1 MNMMNYWMYLL
12 LFLSVIASGL
22 SVLFINISSKSLKL
36 FLSFSGAF
44 LFAISV
50 LHLIPELY
58 HPIAIGSEPPNIGIF
73 ILIGFFAQILL
84 EFFSEGIEHGHIH
97 IHKHDHKANAFPYA
111 MMVGLSIHSF
121 LEGMPLA
128 GVATDAHRSLLTGI
142 VLHNIPIAIA
152 LMTMLLQSHISKQ
165 KAVIWLLIFA
175 LVTPLGTFT
184 SHAIGATVIGNFS
197 AYFDRIMAVVVG
209 IFLHISTTIL
219 FESSENHRFNLL
231 KFLVILLGAGIAIIS
246 L

>member
-1 MNMMNYWMYLL
+1 MNYLMYVL
-12 LFLSVIASGL
+12 LFLSVLASGM
-22 SVLFINISSKSLKL
+22 SVLFININSKSLKL
-36 FLSFSGAF
+36 FLSFSGSF

-58 HPIAIGSEPPNIGIF
+58 SAGTSDIGIY

-97 IHKHDHKANAFPYA
+97 IHREEHGKNVFPFA
-111 MMVGLSIHSF
+111 MMLGLSIHSF

-128 GVATDAHRSLLTGI
+128 DLTTAAHRSLLTGI
-142 VLHNIPIAIA
+142 ILHNIPIAIA
-152 LMTMLLQSHISKQ
+152 LMTMLLQSNVSKQ
-165 KAVIWLLIFA
+165 KTIFWLFVFA
-175 LVTPLGTFT
+175 FITPLGAFT
-184 SHAIGATVIGNFS
+184 SHAIGNNVIGNFS

-219 FESSENHRFNLL
+219 FESSENHRFNLI
-231 KFLVILLGAGIAIIS
+231 KFLVILMGAGIAIVG

>member
-1 MNMMNYWMYLL
+1 MNYLMYLL
-12 LFLSVIASGL
+12 LFLSVLASGM
-22 SVLFINISSKSLKL
+22 SVLFINISNKSLKL
-36 FLSFSGAF
+36 FLSFSGSF

-58 HPIAIGSEPPNIGIF
+58 VSGTSNIGIY

-97 IHKHDHKANAFPYA
+97 IHHEHGKNAFPFA
-111 MMVGLSIHSF
+111 MMLGLSIHSF

-128 GVATDAHRSLLTGI
+128 DLTTTAHRSLLTGI
-142 VLHNIPIAIA
+142 ILHNIPIAIA
-152 LMTMLLQSHISKQ
+152 LMTMLLQSHVSKQ
-165 KAVIWLLIFA
+165 KAIFWLLIFA
-175 LVTPLGTFT
+175 FITPLGAFT
-184 SHAIGATVIGNFS
+184 SYAIGSNVIGNFS

-231 KFLVILLGAGIAIIS
+231 KFLVILLGAATAIAG
-246 L
+246 LY

>member
-1 MNMMNYWMYLL
+1 MNYLMYIL
-12 LFLSVIASGL
+12 LFLSVIVSGS
-22 SVLFINISSKSLKL
+22 SVLFINISSKNLKL
-36 FLSFSGAF
+36 ILSFSGAF

-50 LHLIPELY
+50 LHLIPEIY
-58 HPIAIGSEPPNIGIF
+58 EAGTENIGLY

-97 IHKHDHKANAFPYA
+97 VHKHDHAKHVFPYA
-111 MMVGLSIHSF
+111 MMIGLSIHSF

-128 GVATDAHRSLLTGI
+128 NLENDAHRSLLTGI
-142 VLHNIPIAIA
+142 ILHNIPIAMA
-152 LMTMLLQSHISKQ
+152 LMTMLLQSHISKKQ
-165 KAVIWLLIFA
+165 AIMWLIVFA

-184 SHAIGATVIGNFS
+184 SYAIGENMVGGLS
-197 AYFDRIMAVVVG
+197 MYFDRIMAVVVG

-231 KFLVILLGAGIAIIS
+231 KFIVILAGAAFAFLSTGH
-246 L
+246 

>member
-1 MNMMNYWMYLL
+1 MNYWMYLL
-12 LFLSVIASGL
+12 LFLSVMASGV
-22 SVLFINISSKSLKL
+22 SVLFIHISSKSLKL
-36 FLSFSGAF
+36 FLSFSGSF

-50 LHLIPELY
+50 LHLIPEIY
-58 HPIAIGSEPPNIGIF
+58 QSGTANIGIF

-97 IHKHDHKANAFPYA
+97 IHKHDHDKNAFPYA
-111 MMVGLSIHSF
+111 MMLGLSIHSF

-128 GVATDAHRSLLTGI
+128 DLSTEAHRSLLTGI

-152 LMTMLLQSHISKQ
+152 LMTMLLHSNVSKQ
-165 KAVIWLLIFA
+165 KALVWLVVFA
-175 LVTPLGTFT
+175 FITPLGTFT
-184 SHAIGATVIGNFS
+184 SYAIGANVIGNFS

-231 KFLVILLGAGIAIIS
+231 KFLVILLGAGVAVIG
-246 L
+246 LFE